1 MDNPLQQILE
11 RKIKLYVYA
20 TGAGAGLQKRLWD
33 VPGCSS
39 FLVGCGFPYDTK
51 KTEKILGHKP
61 ESFVSKETSIELAM
75 AAYME
80 AYNPDDNVDDV
91 IGIGLTASVASL
103 KAHRGEHRVIVTA
116 LSNKKCITKS
126 VVIQKGDA
134 SYRLAD
140 GEIADELGELALL
153 EVLGLPA
160 VASSNIN
167 SNLLESHTEEISNE
181 ELTNIIMSRPYLKVD
196 GTRGIYERPLLDLT
210 SHKLDGTIEKSKIP
224 SHRVIY
230 NPGTFN
236 PLHYGHIEAASA
248 ARERRINDICFDV
261 DLIYTTCINPL
272 HKPMAMATDLLQ
284 KISQMKG
291 KNFLL
296 TKDDGLFLDKAR
308 TNPRAGFVLGADAL
322 LNMLNPKW
330 YADPTDIEKMLEEF
344 IELNVKFYIIGR
356 VIDGKFITLDD
367 IKDIYPIVKG
377 YWSQF
382 CSVSGRWDISSTEL
396 RNANK

>member
-1 MDNPLQQILE
+1 MDNPLQQLLDH
-11 RKIKLYVYA
+11 KIKLYVYA

-39 FLVGCGFPYDTK
+39 FLVGCEFPYDTR

-80 AYNPDDNVDDV
+80 AYNPNDNVDDV

-116 LSNKKCITKS
+116 ISNKKCITKS

-134 SYRLAD
+134 SYRAAD
-140 GEIADELGELALL
+140 GEIADELGELVLL

-181 ELTNIIMSRPYLKVD
+181 DLINLIMKRPYVKAD
-196 GTRGIYERPLLDLT
+196 GSRGLYERPLLDRIY
-210 SHKLDGTIEKSKIP
+210 HKLDGTTEESKIP
-224 SHRVIY
+224 SHRVIF

-236 PLHYGHIEAASA
+236 PLHFGHVEAANA
-248 ARERRINDICFDV
+248 ARNSRINDIGFDV

-272 HKPMAMATDLLQ
+272 HKSQATAAELLQ

-308 TNPRAGFVLGADAL
+308 ANPDAGFVLGADAL

-330 YADPTDIEKMLEEF
+330 YNDPSDIDKMLEE
-344 IELNVKFYIIGR
+344 IQNLNAEFYIIGR
-356 VIDGKFITLDD
+356 VVDGKFITLAD
-367 IKDIYPIVKG
+367 IKKTYPIIDR
-377 YWSQF
+377 YCFQF
-382 CSVSGRWDISSTEL
+382 SSVPGRWDISSTEL